1 MTTWILGLI
10 ALLVAGVLVVAIR
23 ALRWLRG
30 SAAALQTLVRSVGA
44 SARVTSTTQ
53 AARDQVH
60 LVLMDR
66 DEKAVEYVL
75 RVDPQQR
82 AQTVTHGP
90 YRYECA
96 SGSVNEGYFVYRR
109 G

>member
-1 MTTWILGLI
+1 MIEWLLGLI
-10 ALLVAGVLVVAIR
+10 ALLLAGVLTVAIR

-30 SAAALQTLVRSVGA
+30 SVAALQTLVRSGSVN
-44 SARVTSTTQ
+44 ARVTSTT
-53 AARDQVH
+53 ATARDAVH